1 MSSIRRTVSS
11 RANGARSRGP
21 ITPAGRSHSSRNS
34 TRHGLLAKCIVLDNE
49 SREGFDTLLA
59 EFIARFGPT
68 DGVELGLVEEM
79 LSAFWRQRRGWAI
92 ETRIMDNAISSQPP
106 DPDELTRITGA
117 FTSLA
122 AQPNLELM
130 HRYETRLHRI
140 FQRALSNLILM
151 RSLQRPDPPENIKL
165 PNDPSPISGQSP
177 EPEPASPAE
186 NSKLPDDP
194 TPISGPPPAPETE
207 ASEMRPEP
215 AAEASLAACGALP
228 VPSLGQAR
236 PPTLALHRLAVFS

>member
-165 PNDPSPISGQSP
+165 PNDPSPISGHSAVARTSP
-177 EPEPASPAE
+177 DQTNLVPF
-186 NSKLPDDP
+186 PDTCLHP
-194 TPISGPPPAPETE
+194 NPKPPKCVPKPPAQP
-207 ASEMRPEP
+207 SEVHPLDPSSLERLLQKRP
-215 AAEASLAACGALP
+215 L
-228 VPSLGQAR
+228 
-236 PPTLALHRLAVFS
+236 